1 MQKRNGSSFPRL
13 AAAVVLLVMF
23 LVPVFTGFGCGD
35 PTKEEEGNTLSAEET
50 TLHKQNKP
58 PIDQHIPEVLETAT
72 FALG

>member
-1 MQKRNGSSFPRL
+1 MQKINGSSFPIL
-13 AAAVVLLVMF
+13 AMVLLVMF
-23 LVPVFTGFGCGD
+23 LVPVFTGSGCGA

-58 PIDQHIPEVLETAT
+58 PIDQQIPEVLETAT